1 MVTSSEHSCMSKT
14 HSRLSEHDSRP
25 PVSSQSADTDKVE
38 SPSRNR
44 ESNFR
49 SLGGPSSGHVC
60 NCGKLP
66 PSSVHVS
73 DSGAT
78 STGGGCSVSGLA
90 GEVDVHVSS
99 FSPAQQVIQKL
110 RSTQEAEVILI
121 AEVILVAE
129 TVMVSTPT
137 LSVWTIP
144 CSFHTAR
151 IFCHNRVRD
160 TSRTV
165 SRTICIHGGSRATL
179 QSSRLFRRGF

>member
-1 MVTSSEHSCMSKT
+1 MDMFATVAN
-14 HSRLSEHDSRP
+14 
-25 PVSSQSADTDKVE
+25 SQ
-38 SPSRNR
+38 
-44 ESNFR
+44 
-49 SLGGPSSGHVC
+49 
-60 NCGKLP
+60 

-110 RSTQEAEVILI
+110 RSTQEAVILI

-179 QSSRLFRRGF
+179 QSSRLFRQGF